1 MTIPT
6 TCGADGAILWAL
18 PARCLTVRALYPRR
32 PRECRSRCW
41 TRCCSRGPGTSRRG
55 TWRLRARA
63 RAIPGLRDARQKSE
77 ERAFGEK
84 FNGREKR
91 RPGIEPPLRLVGELV
106 GGREAGARARAQV
119 RKAGGMGRR
128 CVIEE
133 GHRSATPLKKHG
145 TDQGTGDESESTK
158 ARAGRAWTTAQGQS
172 KRRARRG
179 GARTERGL
187 RASQHRHRRAHRWRD
202 RCSRSGGGGG
212 SGGDGRRIA
221 RR

>member
-1 MTIPT
+1 MSRRF
-6 TCGADGAILWAL
+6 GWWANWWAGGRRGL
-18 PARCLTVRALYPRR
+18 GREPKSGRREAWVVDAR
-32 PRECRSRCW
+32 
-41 TRCCSRGPGTSRRG
+41 SRRG
-55 TWRLRARA
+55 
-63 RAIPGLRDARQKSE
+63 IK
-77 ERAFGEK
+77 
-84 FNGREKR
+84 
-91 RPGIEPPLRLVGELV
+91 
-106 GGREAGARARAQV
+106 
-119 RKAGGMGRR
+119 
-128 CVIEE
+128 
-133 GHRSATPLKKHG
+133 RSATPLQKHV